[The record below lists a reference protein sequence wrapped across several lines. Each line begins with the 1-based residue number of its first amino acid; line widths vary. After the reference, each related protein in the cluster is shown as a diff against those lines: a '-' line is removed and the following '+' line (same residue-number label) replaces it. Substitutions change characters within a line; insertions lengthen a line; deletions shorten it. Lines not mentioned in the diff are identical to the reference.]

1 MDVDNT
7 SRQRR
12 RQTDT
17 MQRTARPD
25 KLAAVPPAPV
35 LPIQLC
41 NNTTDDGVTD
51 TSTSIQRSSG
61 TAGNGHNSSSWC
73 VNCSV
78 TDPLIVE
85 GDNMGKYTLWNVRFK
100 LAKGGHITVK
110 KRYSDFESLHQVL
123 ARRYGK
129 QVVVNALPPKNSL
142 FEDRFSGEFLERRRS
157 GLEYWLNSVVLDP
170 LLGYSGEVRRFVLLN
185 PNAADGSPGRPSGG
199 AYIMS

>member
-1 MDVDNT
+1 
-7 SRQRR
+7 
-12 RQTDT
+12 

-25 KLAAVPPAPV
+25 KLAAVPPAPT

-41 NNTTDDGVTD
+41 NNTTDNGVTGTGTG
-51 TSTSIQRSSG
+51 TSNRRSAD
-61 TAGNGHNSSSWC
+61 TAGNRRNSSSWC
-73 VNCSV
+73 VNCSI

-100 LAKGGHITVK
+100 LARGGHITVK
-110 KRYSDFESLHQVL
+110 KRYSDFESLHRAL

-129 QVVVNALPPKNSL
+129 QVVVNDLPPKNSL

-170 LLGYSGEVRRFVLLN
+170 LLGYSGDVRHFVLLN
-185 PNAADGSPGRPSGG
+185 TPAADSSPSGSNGG
-199 AYIMS
+199 ARIMS